1 MSMKQPDASAGLD
14 LMMWSGKGG
23 VSSSPSHLYVHSP
36 HLPFSLYLLTPL
48 CCAPA
53 QQFPALPAVPLGPS
67 HLLFLWPPYPHDLHT
82 SCCPQLSLLMQLAL
96 TQPCVS
102 YREVSPSYMGSQLS
116 WDGDACVSLF
126 CFALWLMH
134 SLWYFYTVRAPKS
147 SPTLSQG
154 EGFAPSNTGRKDSA
168 CTTATCIR
176 GNAD

>member
-1 MSMKQPDASAGLD
+1 MSLAPLHISMFIPLTFLSPFI
-14 LMMWSGKGG
+14 
-23 VSSSPSHLYVHSP
+23 SS
-36 HLPFSLYLLTPL
+36 LL
-48 CCAPA
+48 C
-53 QQFPALPAVPLGPS
+53 AVPQLSSFQHSLQSSLGPS

-147 SPTLSQG
+147 SSTLSQG
-154 EGFAPSNTGRKDSA
+154 EGFAPSNTGRKGSA

>member
-1 MSMKQPDASAGLD
+1 MSLAPLHISMFIPLTFLSPFI
-14 LMMWSGKGG
+14 
-23 VSSSPSHLYVHSP
+23 SS
-36 HLPFSLYLLTPL
+36 LL
-48 CCAPA
+48 C
-53 QQFPALPAVPLGPS
+53 AVPQFSSFQHSLQSSLGPS
-67 HLLFLWPPYPHDLHT
+67 HLLFLWPPYPHDPHT

-116 WDGDACVSLF
+116 WDGDVRVSLF

-134 SLWYFYTVRAPKS
+134 SLWYFYTMRAPKS

-154 EGFAPSNTGRKDSA
+154 EGFAPSNTGRKGSA

>member
-1 MSMKQPDASAGLD
+1 MSLAPLHISMFIPLTFLSPFI
-14 LMMWSGKGG
+14 
-23 VSSSPSHLYVHSP
+23 SS
-36 HLPFSLYLLTPL
+36 LL
-48 CCAPA
+48 C
-53 QQFPALPAVPLGPS
+53 AVPQLSSFQHSLQSSLGPS
-67 HLLFLWPPYPHDLHT
+67 HLLFLWPPYPHDLHR

-116 WDGDACVSLF
+116 WDGDARVSLF

-154 EGFAPSNTGRKDSA
+154 EGFAPSNTGRKGSA

>member
-1 MSMKQPDASAGLD
+1 MSLAPLHISMFIPLTFLSPFI
-14 LMMWSGKGG
+14 
-23 VSSSPSHLYVHSP
+23 SS
-36 HLPFSLYLLTPL
+36 LL
-48 CCAPA
+48 C
-53 QQFPALPAVPLGPS
+53 AVPQLSSFQHSLQSSLGPS

-102 YREVSPSYMGSQLS
+102 YREVSPSYMGSQLP
-116 WDGDACVSLF
+116 WDGDARVSLF

-154 EGFAPSNTGRKDSA
+154 EGFAPSNTGRKGSA